1 MILAAAAST
10 GSSAAITGA
19 AAFEVAS
26 TLVGGKV
33 LYDQYGTIK
42 GEYQHRQEVGNQNKA
57 KKIMPVSQRLIKQLQ
72 SSKEEKK
79 KRVYRKP
86 TPAAKVRVRTAPPKT
101 MGRFMPDRGVG
112 NDKWRDTILNP
123 VMDNVITA
131 VPADPLT
138 VPRGDS
144 AVNRLGRKY
153 VLKSI
158 HLKGNIN
165 WAPLAGTTYANE
177 IFRMWIILDTQCN
190 GVQATA
196 TDVFGSTNPI
206 NAFHDL
212 DNTGRFRTLKKVE
225 IALPTLT
232 GGPGNWQ
239 GQLMPVDMFMK
250 CSIPITYDQAD
261 VTGAVGL
268 RQDNNVIIFVARN
281 YQNVAANGSMGSD
294 LSCRIRFEDM
304 P

>member
-19 AAFEVAS
+19 AAFEVVS

-33 LYDQYGTIK
+33 LYDQYGTLK
-42 GEYQHRQEVGNQNKA
+42 AEYQHRQDVGNQIKA
-57 KKIMPVSQRLIKQLQ
+57 QRIMPVSQRLIKQLQ
-72 SSKEEKK
+72 SSKDVKK
-79 KRVYRKP
+79 KRVARKASQP
-86 TPAAKVRVRTAPPKT
+86 KVRVRTPQPPH
-101 MGRFMPDRGVG
+101 MGRYMPDRGVG

-131 VPADPLT
+131 VPSDPLT

-153 VLKSI
+153 ILKSI

-165 WAPLAGTTYANE
+165 WAPGTGTVYANE

-232 GGPGNWQ
+232 GGPGAWQ
-239 GQLMPVDMFMK
+239 GQLMPVDYFMP

-281 YQNVAANGSMGSD
+281 FQNLAANGSMGSD